1 MLSIYKD
8 AEIRKLVLDHTLRN
22 YSLHFIGLMI
32 SSLMLHQF
40 TYQINF
46 NKLLL
51 ILLLSLFIAL
61 YEVFCFQDTM
71 QNKTSYLFRHFLFI
85 LPILCFECT
94 LFYFLNWYDAPLI
107 LAIIILFI
115 DIIILFIENHQVKL
129 DKKAYADALK
139 KYQMNSKQI

>member
-85 LPILCFECT
+85 LPILCIECT

-107 LAIIILFI
+107 LAMIILII
-115 DIIILFIENHQVKL
+115 DIILILIETYQIKIE
-129 DKKAYADALK
+129 KKAYADALK
-139 KYQMNSKQI
+139 QYKSQINS